1 MKATI
6 RRAQEKDLAAVERIY
21 DAIHTEEE
29 AGRACI
35 GWERE
40 IYPTRRTAED
50 ALVRDDLFVEEAE
63 GRIVGTAIINRVQVD
78 AYAEV
83 KWLYPALD
91 EQVMVLHTL
100 VVDPQIAGHGYGKAF
115 VSFYEQY
122 AKDHDCPY
130 LRMDTN
136 AINTA
141 ARRFYAKLGFRESG
155 IVGCTFNGIPGVQLV
170 CLEKKLDF

>member
-1 MKATI
+1 MKVTI

-100 VVDPQIAGHGYGKAF
+100 VIDPDEKGKGYGREF
-115 VSFYEQY
+115 VAFYEEY
-122 AKDHDCPY
+122 ATPTPEMREPGGCIGTWDTERRGSCPACSTD
-130 LRMDTN
+130 L
-136 AINTA
+136 
-141 ARRFYAKLGFRESG
+141 
-155 IVGCTFNGIPGVQLV
+155 
-170 CLEKKLDF
+170 LELNW

>member
-100 VVDPQIAGHGYGKAF
+100 VIDPDEKGKGYGREF
-115 VSFYEQY
+115 VAFYEEY
-122 AKDHDCPY
+122 AS
-130 LRMDTN
+130 R
-136 AINTA
+136 
-141 ARRFYAKLGFRESG
+141 S
-155 IVGCTFNGIPGVQLV
+155 GCTCAWTPTPEMREPGGCIGTWDTERRGSCPACSTDL
-170 CLEKKLDF
+170 LELNW

>member
-1 MKATI
+1 MKVTI
-6 RRAQEKDLAAVERIY
+6 RRAQEKELAAVERIY

-100 VVDPQIAGHGYGKAF
+100 VIDPDEK
-115 VSFYEQY
+115 E
-122 AKDHDCPY
+122 KDTDGNLWRFTRSMRPGAAVPACAWTPTPEMREPGGCIGTWDTERRGSCPACSTD
-130 LRMDTN
+130 L
-136 AINTA
+136 
-141 ARRFYAKLGFRESG
+141 
-155 IVGCTFNGIPGVQLV
+155 
-170 CLEKKLDF
+170 LELNW